1 MTELENLA
9 KNIKSIRMESEE
21 SQMEFAFNCGISTET
36 VSLLERMK
44 ANPSLETLQKIA
56 AYTGHTVSELLE
68 IEK

>member
-9 KNIKSIRMESEE
+9 RNIKSIRMELEE

>member
-9 KNIKSIRMESEE
+9 RNIKSIRLELEE

-68 IEK
+68 I